1 MTSSA
6 AVAMAESLDKV
17 RETSW
22 VKIAIATIAMRISLD
37 PYITDTLMRDLLG
50 HDRAPS
56 AFAFYLWLWRHTR
69 GIGKTAIGVSL
80 QHIASETGLSKSSVQ
95 NAIRRLR
102 RRKLISVRRD
112 GATTA
117 CHYEV
122 LEPWR
127 GR

>member
-1 MTSSA
+1 MAPSVSIATA
-6 AVAMAESLDKV
+6 EFPDAVG
-17 RETSW
+17 ETSW
-22 VKIAIATIAMRISLD
+22 ANIAIVTITMRLSLD

-56 AFAFYLWLWRHTR
+56 AFALYLWLWRHTR
-69 GIGKTAIGVSL
+69 GIGKAAIGASL
-80 QHIASETGLSKSSVQ
+80 QRMASETGLSKSSVQ

-102 RRKLISVRRD
+102 RRKLIAVRRD